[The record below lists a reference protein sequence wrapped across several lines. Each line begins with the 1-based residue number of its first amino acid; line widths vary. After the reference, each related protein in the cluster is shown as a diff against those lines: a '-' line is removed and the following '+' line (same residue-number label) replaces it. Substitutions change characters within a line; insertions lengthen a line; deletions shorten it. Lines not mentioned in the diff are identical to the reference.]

1 MPAPRRDEG
10 QPGSPATRAGDVPGG
25 ERRAFRITGARGRW
39 AVSELCER
47 TALVVRAAL
56 FRPEHQSPRRMR
68 RNRAI
73 PQRGRAGAGVVVAWR
88 VGDPS
93 RAPAL
98 AGAQPRGDRLVALEL
113 VRGLG
118 RCEPDSR
125 AVGDGR
131 ATGME
136 RSADVEPKGRRRRRV
151 GDQPR
156 RPQPRSR
163 SETAR
168 FSARGDPRR
177 QGRRALR
184 PPTGRS
190 RRTVGGTVARSGME
204 GGRAAPSAGEL
215 SRTRRRSALADGD
228 QREAQI
234 AKRTE

>member
-1 MPAPRRDEG
+1 M
-10 QPGSPATRAGDVPGG
+10 
-25 ERRAFRITGARGRW
+25 
-39 AVSELCER
+39 
-47 TALVVRAAL
+47 
-56 FRPEHQSPRRMR
+56 
-68 RNRAI
+68 
-73 PQRGRAGAGVVVAWR
+73 AWR

-98 AGAQPRGDRLVALEL
+98 AGAQPRGDRLDALEL
-113 VRGLG
+113 VWGGR

-136 RSADVEPKGRRRRRV
+136 RSAEVEPKGRRRRRV

-168 FSARGDPRR
+168 FSARRDPRR

-215 SRTRRRSALADGD
+215 SRTWRRSALA
-228 QREAQI
+228 AF
-234 AKRTE
+234 AKGAERPQALRVATNGSGRRRTARRVVGGSGEVAGGADRQANGVSAGVVRRRGRRGAS